1 MRRWLI
7 PLLGL
12 LLVTAAASACGGDD
26 ATVAISTPTAV
37 PLTKV
42 TFMAG
47 FKPQANLPFV
57 GAYVAKDKGF
67 FAAEGLDVDI
77 QHVTTP
83 GDNFPLLA
91 SGRVQF
97 STADASEILNHRAGD
112 PSLPLV
118 SIALI
123 GQTGQQGFAV
133 LADSGIDTPADWEG
147 KTAGYKGDTVPPD
160 YLAIVEADHVDRTSI
175 TEVRTGYDPQ
185 VLASEQVDIYPVFLS
200 NEPDTLN
207 RLGYPT
213 KIFTAADYGA
223 PTLGITYVATQD
235 YVQQN
240 PAIVRRFVTAVLQ
253 GIQYADQN
261 RDEAIDIV
269 LKYAPEEDPAHQRY
283 MLDTE
288 LDMAKTGAAT
298 LGGIGYQTHEQWQA
312 LHNYLVK
319 YDAIPHAITDI
330 SSVFTDDFIPA
341 VPTLPA
347 ATSASPSATASP

>member
-12 LLVTAAASACGGDD
+12 LLVTLALSACGGGTK
-26 ATVAISTPTAV
+26 AGTTTPSPT
-37 PLTKV
+37 PLTKI

-57 GAYVAKDKGF
+57 GAYVAQDKGF
-67 FAAEGLDVDI
+67 FAAAGLDVDI

-112 PSLPLV
+112 PALPLV

-133 LADSGIDTPADWEG
+133 LADSGINTPADWAG
-147 KTAGYKGDTVPPD
+147 KTVGYKGDTVPPD
-160 YLAIVEADHVDRTSI
+160 YLEILEANNVDRSTI
-175 TEVRTGYDPQ
+175 TEVRTGFDPQ
-185 VLASEQVDIYPVFLS
+185 VLASKQVDIYPVFLS
-200 NEPDTLN
+200 NEPDTLS

-213 KIFTAADYGA
+213 KVFTAADYGA
-223 PTLGITYVATQD
+223 PTLGLSYVTTQD
-235 YVQQN
+235 YVSQH
-240 PAIVRRFVTAVLQ
+240 PTIVRRFLIAVLQ

-269 LKYAPEEDPAHQRY
+269 LKYAPEEDRAHQRF

-288 LDMAKTGAAT
+288 LDMAKTGAAQ
-298 LGGIGYQTHEQWQA
+298 LGGVGFQTHEQWQA
-312 LHNYLVK
+312 LQDYLVK
-319 YDAIPHAITDI
+319 YHAIPRAITDI
-330 SSVFTDDFIPA
+330 NNTFTISFIPA
-341 VPTLPA
+341 LPTPTPTA
-347 ATSASPSATASP
+347 ASPSASP